1 MSTKKELVLLFESY
15 SDEAHVVTEQGEDIT
30 HLVNLTDGTI
40 VMSSKKPIGV
50 CNRTGGY
57 VYPTVVSGYAG
68 YCPELDEDLFSFEFA
83 SIPA

>member
-57 VYPTVVSGYAG
+57 VYPTVVNGYAG